1 MPAGVT
7 TQTLTL
13 ELLNKL
19 GSGLACARRQ
29 DLLKRGHLY
38 HRSVSDKPRIP
49 RPVWFLGF
57 TSLFTDA
64 ANEVIYPLLPMYL
77 SRVLGAT
84 AVSLGIIEGVAEGL
98 NSLLKV
104 LSGYWSDHRKRRR
117 PIVIGGYALSSFSRP
132 FIALTRSWPQV
143 LVIRALDRAGKGIRS
158 APRDALLAK
167 FTTPSTRGRIFGF
180 HEAMDHVGAIV
191 GPLAATVFLIFLPD
205 RYRLLF
211 ALTAIPGAF
220 AVLMLFFV
228 DEDAAYERA
237 DLRTNESLNP
247 GTEESKNQGS
257 TGHLPGRLVALMVV
271 LLVFSLGNS
280 ADAFLLLRLG
290 DALGGVKYVPLMW
303 AGIHVVKASLSTW
316 GGALSDRIGR
326 KPTIIVG
333 WFVYALVYLGFAL
346 STARAAFI
354 AWFLFYG
361 VYFAFADGPAKA
373 LVTDLT
379 PSDRRGAAFG
389 VYNGTIGGGALVAS
403 ILFGYLYEHFG
414 SPVAFGT
421 GATLAAI
428 AAVALAFIPTENK
441 R

>member
-1 MPAGVT
+1 M
-7 TQTLTL
+7 
-13 ELLNKL
+13 
-19 GSGLACARRQ
+19 
-29 DLLKRGHLY
+29 
-38 HRSVSDKPRIP
+38 SDKPSIP

-77 SRVLGAT
+77 SKVLGAT

-117 PIVIGGYALSSFSRP
+117 PIVIAGYTLSGLSRP

-143 LVIRALDRAGKGIRS
+143 LVIRALDRTGKGIRT

-167 FTTPSTRGRIFGF
+167 FATGSTRGRIFGF

-191 GPLAATVFLIFLPD
+191 GPVAATVFLIFLPD

-211 ALTAIPGAF
+211 ALTAIPGAL

-228 DEDAAYERA
+228 NEDDVARDIGAPR
-237 DLRTNESLNP
+237 
-247 GTEESKNQGS
+247 TEEPTHAGT
-257 TGHLPGRLVALMVV
+257 TGKLPGRLVALMVV
-271 LLVFSLGNS
+271 LLIFSLGNS

-316 GGALSDRIGR
+316 GGTLSDRIGR

-333 WFVYALVYLGFAL
+333 WIVYALVYLGFAF
-346 STARAAFI
+346 STTPAAFV

-361 VYFAFADGPAKA
+361 VYFAFADGPSKA
-373 LVTDLT
+373 LVTDMT

-403 ILFGYLYEHFG
+403 ILFGELYEHFG

-421 GATLAAI
+421 GAALAGI
-428 AAVALAFIPTENK
+428 AAVALIFVPTG
-441 R
+441 RVQS